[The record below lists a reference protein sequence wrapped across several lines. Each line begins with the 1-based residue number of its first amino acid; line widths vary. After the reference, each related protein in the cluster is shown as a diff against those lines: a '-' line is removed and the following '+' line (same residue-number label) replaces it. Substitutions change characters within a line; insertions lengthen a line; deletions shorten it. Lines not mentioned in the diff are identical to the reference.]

1 MYIIDING
9 LYTFIYH
16 KHKWLIYIY
25 TAYSTAIHG
34 SSWFLMVISGCLDVP
49 QMSSAFRQGDSLFQH
64 LQAVL
69 LPSPMNYSK

>member
-9 LYTFIYH
+9 LYTFLYIINING
-16 KHKWLIYIY
+16 LYIY